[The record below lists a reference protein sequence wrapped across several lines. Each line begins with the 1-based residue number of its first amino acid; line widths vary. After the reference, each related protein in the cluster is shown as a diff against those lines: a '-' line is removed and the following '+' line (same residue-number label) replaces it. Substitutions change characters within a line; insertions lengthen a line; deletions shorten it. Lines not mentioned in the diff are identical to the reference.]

1 MSEPRYES
9 IVRQLRAARPPAPE
23 ELRER
28 VRALREPQAK
38 RVWRLRPALVAAA
51 AIAVTVAVGAAA
63 IGGLTRSTATL
74 HGGSHPEAARLDLS
88 PKPEA
93 ALPAHAGTVG
103 GSTTSKRLRGVTFGP
118 MVAKKPEWRASDN
131 DQLRLAPDLT
141 PGSRLQQYGVA
152 MSLRV
157 RDLSRSTQAAVR
169 QTRRL
174 GGYVAAANYATGSNT
189 GDSSL
194 DLRVPVQHIQQAI
207 ARFTDLGTILSQRIS
222 VADLQAPLDRT
233 EARIAAQRKLIAQLE
248 GLSTLTPEQQL
259 QLQDAKRAVR
269 RLSQS
274 RTNLVREGTYAK
286 ISLQLTT
293 RKAAAKNVAP
303 GRFDRFR
310 GDAGDILGKEAIA
323 VLYALVVAGPFAIL
337 AALALLAERARRRR
351 SDHRLLEETG

>member
-9 IVRQLRAARPPAPE
+9 IVRELRAASPPAPE

-28 VRALREPQAK
+28 VRALREPQTK

-63 IGGLTRSTATL
+63 IGGLTRSTSAK
-74 HGGSHPEAARLDLS
+74 HGASNGEASRAL
-88 PKPEA
+88 A
-93 ALPAHAGTVG
+93 AGPAAGTVS
-103 GSTTSKRLRGVTFGP
+103 GSGHQGSLGQASSPKVVTK
-118 MVAKKPEWRASDN
+118 APEYKADFN
-131 DQLRLAPDLT
+131 DQLLLAPDLT
-141 PGSRLQQYGVA
+141 PGSRLKQYGVS

-157 RDLSRSTQAAVR
+157 RDLSRSTQTAVR

-174 GGYVAAANYATGSNT
+174 GGYVAAANFATGSNT

-194 DLRVPVQHIQQAI
+194 DLRVPVQHVQQAI
-207 ARFTDLGTILSQRIS
+207 ARFNDLGTILSQRIS
-222 VADLQAPLDRT
+222 VLDLQAPLDRT

-274 RTNLVREGTYAK
+274 RTSLVREGAYAK

-303 GRFDRFR
+303 GRFDRFW

-337 AALALLAERARRRR
+337 AALALVAERSRRRR
-351 SDHRLLEETG
+351 ADHRLLEETG